1 MPRVHLDVPT
11 CKYEAIQT
19 SRAVRRVHTVFKLVA
34 LRVMSLYSALGAYW
48 DTYSSNISTWLAWA
62 AASAPVKPLLVDFL
76 TFYVLVRGRGSTFP
90 PSFYNPPFVSDCL

>member
-1 MPRVHLDVPT
+1 MVPRVHLDVPT
-11 CKYEAIQT
+11 CKCEAIQT

-34 LRVMSLYSALGAYW
+34 LRVMSLYSA
-48 DTYSSNISTWLAWA
+48 YSSNISTWLAWA

-76 TFYVLVRGRGSTFP
+76 TFYALVRGSTFP